1 MLDKHPLVTHLSY
14 SMASLSLQFRTAT
27 PEDAEQIQQLVQS
40 AFRTED
46 SRSDWTGDAELAS
59 SFRIDVEEVASKIAN
74 PENTI
79 LMALD
84 NDNSLVASIEV
95 SKRDGNCGRL
105 SMIAVSDRYQRS
117 GVGRL
122 VLAYAEAYCR
132 RVWGAEKFSL
142 NALSIRKALIEW
154 YMRQGYQKTGET
166 SPFPRE
172 RFISMALPEDMCF
185 IEMEKEFNG
194 TVATA
199 QQA

>member
-1 MLDKHPLVTHLSY
+1 
-14 SMASLSLQFRTAT
+14 MASLNLQFRTAT
-27 PEDAEQIQQLVQS
+27 PEDANQIQELVQA

-46 SRSDWTGDAELAS
+46 SRPDWTGNTELAS
-59 SFRIDVEEVASKIAN
+59 TFRIDVEEVASKIAN

-79 LMALD
+79 LMAFD

-117 GVGRL
+117 GVGRF

-142 NALSIRKALIEW
+142 NALSIRKTLIEW

-172 RFISMALPEDMCF
+172 RFISVALPEDMCF
-185 IEMEKEFNG
+185 IEMEKDFKGPLE
-194 TVATA
+194 TA

>member
-1 MLDKHPLVTHLSY
+1 
-14 SMASLSLQFRTAT
+14 MASLSLQFRTAT